1 MSDDR
6 VLEAKRLGAT
16 IRALRAAHG
25 LKVGELAVALGKS
38 QAYISNIEAGRKYAP
53 VQLCREIALLLRV
66 PLAAITVEDYAEIR
80 EAAEKAKA
88 AA

>member
-6 VLEAKRLGAT
+6 ELEAKRLGAT

-38 QAYISNIEAGRKYAP
+38 QAYVSNIEAGRKYAH
-53 VQLCREIALLLRV
+53 VELCRQIADLLRI
-66 PLAAITVEDYAEIR
+66 PLAAITIEGYDEIR
-80 EAAEKAKA
+80 EAAEKAA